1 MVSVFSHAQFS
12 SVLWAASAGVFEQL
26 TINLQV
32 NIRHLGAKKWG
43 KFLNILASSMRKI
56 YTISY
61 FLYSIYTNQALRRI
75 NQCENRNMPFP
86 KILTNPRARAA
97 YLSGVRD
104 TLLVAPSYL
113 PFGLVCGVASVN
125 AGMTTGA
132 SLALPAIVYAGSA
145 QAVLLQFIQSNASLW
160 VAILSGCVINLR
172 LAVYSAAMAAKV
184 RRLGK
189 PQRMLVAAFLVDN
202 TFAFMQARERSHPH
216 DKHLIAYYA
225 GTTTVFWSGWLLF
238 CAIGI
243 FAGNVVPTSWQL
255 DFAIP
260 LSFIAIAATSIRTI
274 PMGVSALVGGA
285 ASVLLF
291 SLPLKLG
298 LIAACGVGLLAGLL
312 TEKVRPN
319 SSGVTPQ

>member
-1 MVSVFSHAQFS
+1 MFFPTA
-12 SVLWAASAGVFEQL
+12 L
-26 TINLQV
+26 T
-32 NIRHLGAKKWG
+32 HPA
-43 KFLNILASSMRKI
+43 
-56 YTISY
+56 T
-61 FLYSIYTNQALRRI
+61 
-75 NQCENRNMPFP
+75 
-86 KILTNPRARAA
+86 RAA

-104 TLLVAPSYL
+104 TILVAPSYL

-125 AGMTTGA
+125 AGLTTGA
-132 SLALPAIVYAGSA
+132 ALAMPAIVYAGSA
-145 QAVLLQFIQSNASLW
+145 QAVLLQFIQSNAAIW

-184 RRLGK
+184 RHLGT

-202 TFAFMQARERSHPH
+202 TFAFLQARERSHPH

-225 GTTTVFWSGWLLF
+225 GTTTVFWTCWVLF

-243 FAGNVVPTSWQL
+243 FAGNVVPINWHL

-260 LSFIAIAATSIRTI
+260 LSFIAIAATFIRTV
-274 PMGVSALVGGA
+274 PMAVAAVVSGA

-298 LIAACGVGLLAGLL
+298 LIAACAVGLMAGLLA
-312 TEKVRPN
+312 EKVAPKMLSQEPR
-319 SSGVTPQ
+319 